1 MIKVEVIWTGKPK
14 FQMGGLMGKGRPVDL
29 GFTAIVKVKN
39 ILIWLISANIS
50 AINLDP
56 FEQFGMDHL
65 DFDLVLLRSKTH
77 FRAVWEKESCG
88 IVIIDTPDWGPA
100 SLDTLSYE
108 HARKGVFPIT

>member
-1 MIKVEVIWTGKPK
+1 MDWKTKVQNGRINGK
-14 FQMGGLMGKGRPVDL
+14 RPVDL
-29 GFTAIVKVKN
+29 GEPAIVKIKN
-39 ILIWLISANIS
+39 IFIWLISANIS

-56 FEQFGMDHL
+56 FEQFDMHHL

-100 SLDTLSYE
+100 LLETLSYE